1 MYPPPLRSPSLR
13 IFFQR
18 KNERILCIAAIS
30 SQPVP
35 SAVASPREAFCGLED
50 RDLIEF
56 NDRRHWPKDDPG
68 HPDCRWDA
76 DLQVRGQWRDEV
88 DGAPVAPPGRHCAR
102 EPAHARFL
110 GLDMQLLHRVRWLVR
125 LHDETGS
132 IHHYSVKIA
141 KRHEKLKAIK
151 ISSSD
156 SSLSA
161 SSKRHFARDGSFS
174 AFSSSPQISRYI
186 SRIQHVFVIAL
197 QHLASFLGTFGLLV
211 KSR

>member
-1 MYPPPLRSPSLR
+1 MYPPPFRSPSLR
-13 IFFQR
+13 LLFQR

-68 HPDCRWDA
+68 HLDCRWDA

-125 LHDETGS
+125 LMMKLDLFIITPSKSQNATKGWKPSKFQLQTARCLLCKNKIQRETC
-132 IHHYSVKIA
+132 VKR
-141 KRHEKLKAIK
+141 KTLTRKKL
-151 ISSSD
+151 
-156 SSLSA
+156 
-161 SSKRHFARDGSFS
+161 SKWKYLARWKHMKNS
-174 AFSSSPQISRYI
+174 YN
-186 SRIQHVFVIAL
+186 
-197 QHLASFLGTFGLLV
+197 
-211 KSR
+211 